1 MPSVDELISSIKA
14 KSNSNSFLS
23 QAKKRKS
30 EAAPL
35 VEKKKSRTIPA
46 KSESSEND
54 LLKKLNKFGEQFM
67 QSVDSSSKKTPKKA
81 KKVVEKVEVAPVDP
95 ELSVFPDEDLEAFED
110 GDEIDQLF
118 GIASVANGQ
127 TVQKEDTSN
136 STKSN
141 GPKVVVFAEAVKKTI
156 TGASKADYKA
166 FMSSK
171 VSKMEAPPPPPPKSV
186 KEMEEE
192 EENLAHDRELK
203 ELLATSKLLEEYEME
218 EMSGKE
224 RRKFNMNKLESL
236 GVKKSKPEQRP
247 IAMRL
252 GMEKKQKERDE
263 KKLQHAKN
271 IGMYDKSMKH
281 LYAAASKP
289 KERKRRD
296 RGIDSGIGK
305 MQGSTL
311 TLSKTEIKRVNRQD
325 MKPKAGK
332 RKGGGSTGRSKGGA
346 SKGASKKKGFSG
358 GGKKGKR

>member
-30 EAAPL
+30 EGTSL

-46 KSESSEND
+46 KNEISEND

-67 QSVDSSSKKTPKKA
+67 QSVDTSSKKTPKKA
-81 KKVVEKVEVAPVDP
+81 KKVVEKMEVAPVDS
-95 ELSVFPDEDLEAFED
+95 ELPVFPDEDLEAFED
-110 GDEIDQLF
+110 EDEIDQLF
-118 GIASVANGQ
+118 GLANGQ
-127 TVQKEDTSN
+127 TVQEEETSH
-136 STKSN
+136 STKSK
-141 GPKVVVFAEAVKKTI
+141 GPEVVVFAEAVKKTI
-156 TGASKADYKA
+156 TGSSKADYRA

-171 VSKMEAPPPPPPKSV
+171 VAKMEAPPPPPPKSV

-325 MKPKAGK
+325 MKLKAIKRKGK
-332 RKGGGSTGRSKGGA
+332 GKGSSGGSKGGGSKGG
-346 SKGASKKKGFSG
+346 SKKKGFSG